1 VLGRLTGVLV
11 PEAQTFRALVLFRAV
26 HEVCFA
32 KIGDSRD
39 DDNAKGL
46 LSPGPNGVGPGERV
60 LPGCIIGR
68 EYPSSVSAAV
78 PILPSWQNR
87 KQRKRFSEIGF
98 PPLRTSTELN
108 YASRFSKNVVTNK
121 KERVLNRL

>member
-46 LSPGPNGVGPGERV
+46 LSPGPTPLGPGERV

-68 EYPSSVSAAV
+68 VPLLSVGGGAHSAKLAESKTTKKVLGNWVSASKDFYRAQLRFA
-78 PILPSWQNR
+78 ILQ
-87 KQRKRFSEIGF
+87 KRRYE
-98 PPLRTSTELN
+98 
-108 YASRFSKNVVTNK
+108 
-121 KERVLNRL
+121 